1 MAISSDNAVRD
12 AVLNNEVVKELRESF
27 YAGEYG
33 GWYLLVNKAYVI
45 SIFWNSQQKVISAKT

>member
-33 GWYLLVNKAYVI
+33 G
-45 SIFWNSQQKVISAKT
+45 